1 MCRKFHGA
9 AFSTFAEIKLNNLI
23 WIKGEGLLCSY
34 TAENDTV
41 RSFCRA
47 CGSSLLFESKYNRES
62 STIEIALAS
71 FDTSIELSPDA
82 HIFIQNKVTWLTIND
97 ELEKFD
103 TYRK

>member
-9 AFSTFAEIKLNNLI
+9 AFSTFAEIKLNNLT
-23 WIKGEGLLCSY
+23 WIKGEGLLSSF

-41 RSFCRA
+41 RSFCRT
-47 CGSSLLFESKYNRES
+47 CGSSLLFESKYNREN

-71 FDTSIELSPDA
+71 FDTPIELSPDA
-82 HIFIQNKVTWLTIND
+82 HIFIQNKVSWLTLND